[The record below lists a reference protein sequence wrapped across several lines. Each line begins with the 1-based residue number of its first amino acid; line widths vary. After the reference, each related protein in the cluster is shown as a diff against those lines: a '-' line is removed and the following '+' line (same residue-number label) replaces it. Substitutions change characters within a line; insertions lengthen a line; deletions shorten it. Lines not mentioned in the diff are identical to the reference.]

1 MLVYTLTI
9 QDEDTGKI
17 YKTGYKFAH
26 SRIAEEVSDE
36 IFECGGIEE
45 ALDAGVL
52 EEIEDKG

>member
-1 MLVYTLTI
+1 MLDYTLTI

-17 YKTGYKFAH
+17 YKTGYKFDH